1 MAENNLYFDGAK
13 RLSFIPLG
21 HICNGQDGAI
31 WGGNLFRFNAKGNCR
46 VFDLKTLAPVAEF
59 TLDKAQIIAP
69 HSNAVSFS
77 NQYYADGDEYP
88 ILYTNIYNNYAS
100 APDRL
105 EGVCCAYRIM
115 PTTDGFTSQ
124 LLQVIRVDFVH
135 DSRLWCSENVKDV
148 RPYGNFAVDAATG
161 KLHAFVMRDEANR
174 TRFFRFALPDVRD
187 GQWNNTWGV
196 PVVHLTADQI
206 EEQFDECYVNYVQ
219 GACCHNGI
227 VYSVEG
233 FDLPNDCARP
243 AIHIFDTNAKKLVLE
258 ADLEHLGLTREP
270 EFIAVF
276 DGKVYYSD
284 CTNRLFQIRFTD

>member
-1 MAENNLYFDGAK
+1 MAEKNLYFDGAK
-13 RLSFIPLG
+13 QLSFTPLG
-21 HICNGQDGAI
+21 TYCNGQDGAI
-31 WGGNLFRFNAKGNCR
+31 WGGNLFRFDAKGNCH
-46 VFDLKTLAPVAEF
+46 VFDLQTLAPVAEF

-88 ILYTNIYNNYAS
+88 ILYTNIYNNYSS

-105 EGVCCAYRIM
+105 EGVCCAYRIL
-115 PTTDGFTSQ
+115 PVDGGFTSQ
-124 LLQVIRVDFVH
+124 LVQVLRVDFVH
-135 DSRLWCSENVKDV
+135 DSQLWCSENKKDV
-148 RPYGNFAVDAATG
+148 RPYGNFAVDAAAG

-187 GQWNNTWGV
+187 GQWNDTWGV

-284 CTNRLFQIRFTD
+284 CTNCLFQIRFTD